1 MRLPVAVLSQ
11 LVTIQW
17 LLRSI
22 LHHASPSLC
31 TAEQAVGC
39 SVADAHIVRS
49 QHSHALQTGRASS
62 RKNRTSKWV
71 RARMPTI
78 GSKPVPLATL
88 DAREGGGSRGR
99 TSRKAPL
106 ARGLVGEVLGA
117 APDASA
123 TPKDRYSRLRPLR
136 PAAGVVRQKS
146 DFRGGPSFAFPG
158 IVLGA
163 APQTTFPLAAKLGPP
178 RMTAF

>member
-1 MRLPVAVLSQ
+1 
-11 LVTIQW
+11 
-17 LLRSI
+17 
-22 LHHASPSLC
+22 
-31 TAEQAVGC
+31 
-39 SVADAHIVRS
+39 
-49 QHSHALQTGRASS
+49 
-62 RKNRTSKWV
+62 
-71 RARMPTI
+71 MPTI

>member
-1 MRLPVAVLSQ
+1 MWPTLTRETPCSRVVTTRYDTMVAALD
-11 LVTIQW
+11 L
-17 LLRSI
+17 
-22 LHHASPSLC
+22 ASC
-31 TAEQAVGC
+31 V
-39 SVADAHIVRS
+39 SVVV
-49 QHSHALQTGRASS
+49 HSGASS
-62 RKNRTSKWV
+62 RLQRSGCTHCQESALARSSDGTCKNRTSKWV

-136 PAAGVVRQKS
+136 PAAGVVRQSRISEGVRRSLSLGSCLGRRPKQLSHWRPSS
-146 DFRGGPSFAFPG
+146 DP
-158 IVLGA
+158 LG
-163 APQTTFPLAAKLGPP
+163 
-178 RMTAF
+178 